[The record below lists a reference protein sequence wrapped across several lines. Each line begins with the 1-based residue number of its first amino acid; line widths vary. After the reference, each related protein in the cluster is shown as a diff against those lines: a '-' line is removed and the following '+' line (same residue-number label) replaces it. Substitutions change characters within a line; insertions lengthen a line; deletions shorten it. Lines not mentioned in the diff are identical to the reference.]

1 MDNTNPYAHQKNWAG
16 IAELA
21 QAAGVSTRTLR
32 YYESC
37 GLIAPAR
44 AENGY
49 RIYAPSEVKRP
60 CADSFHEALRT
71 SFSHHQTVGVK

>member
-1 MDNTNPYAHQKNWAG
+1 MDSTNAYAHQKNWVG

-37 GLIAPAR
+37 GLIAPAQ
-44 AENGY
+44 A
-49 RIYAPSEVKRP
+49 
-60 CADSFHEALRT
+60 
-71 SFSHHQTVGVK
+71 